1 MSPAFPV
8 AQARRNHSSR
18 VSHRQPRRGGDRAAP
33 GPESPVAAPGAT
45 AAAATPP
52 APAAAPRS
60 LRCCPAE
67 RAGAAAPAPGAAA
80 GPPAPPRRRPSPAA
94 PHPSGAAAGEG
105 LPPCRKERSAL
116 SATGYKKPLTATAGG
131 APPSLIGVRR
141 AVAALCGR
149 LGCQSAGSH
158 SRGRRT
164 ALRKAA
170 PPPRGVEA
178 PRLTCCRHDAAR
190 RGTARRGAGRGG
202 AGCHREPP
210 ARGTGGRGWG
220 PRRGTRGECGSDTC
234 RPGAEQSCSGGQ
246 RPLG

>member
-190 RGTARRGAGRGG
+190 HGSARGGAGRGG
-202 AGCHREPP
+202 VP
-210 ARGTGGRGWG
+210 
-220 PRRGTRGECGSDTC
+220 
-234 RPGAEQSCSGGQ
+234 
-246 RPLG
+246 